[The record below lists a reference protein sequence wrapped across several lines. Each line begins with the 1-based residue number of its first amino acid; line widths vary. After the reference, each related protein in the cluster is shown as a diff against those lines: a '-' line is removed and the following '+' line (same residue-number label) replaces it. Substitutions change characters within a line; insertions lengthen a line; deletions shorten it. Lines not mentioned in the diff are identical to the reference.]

1 MPSSAAASSNVEG
14 AVHIPAKL
22 AVLPISD
29 AVIFPYMMVPLV
41 LSDENLIQLA
51 DDVLADSKVLGT
63 FTQRPEAEDE
73 EKSGN
78 GERRNGPTAED
89 QDVYEVGTA
98 VLIQKMLRFPDG
110 SMRLLGQGV
119 ARIRRKKTLSTE
131 PYMVAE
137 VEVLEE
143 VDKTDART
151 VAYMRGVAN
160 NFVKIVDASE
170 NLSDELKVVAM
181 NIDEPGRLADM
192 VATNLDIDVSEKQQV
207 LEILD
212 PRARLEL
219 LSKIVLREL
228 EMVELGEKL
237 QSRVRKA
244 IDKDQR
250 EYYLRQQLKA
260 IQREL
265 GDTDQNSVELDE
277 LREKIEAMALPDH
290 VREVAVKEHD
300 RLTRMNPGASEYTVS
315 KTYVDWLLEL
325 PWMISSD
332 DNLQLKKAEEVL
344 ERDHYGLEDVKE
356 RILEFLAVKKLKHD
370 MRGPI
375 LCLVGPPG
383 VGKTSLGKSIAEA
396 MGRKF
401 YRLSLGGMRDEAEIR
416 GHRRTY
422 VGAMPG
428 RIVHGLKTAGTN
440 NPLIMLDEIDKLGR
454 DFRGDPA
461 SALLEVLDPAQN
473 NSFTDHYLNLPFDLS
488 NVFFMTTANV
498 LDPIPRPLRDRMEI
512 IHLPGYTR
520 MEKLEIAK
528 RYLVPRQVAEN
539 GLTSASIRFS
549 DAALG
554 KIIADYTAEAGVRNL
569 ERTIG
574 TVARK
579 VARKVASA
587 RRKKRHNISG
597 KVLEEFLGA
606 PYYTDDARKPRPMV
620 GVCAGLAWT
629 PVGGKILFVEAVAMP
644 GQGNLRLTG
653 QLGNVMQESA
663 QAAHSYIR
671 SRYAKKD
678 KEVAWFRQN
687 DLHIHLPAGAIPKDG
702 PSAGVALATA
712 MMSLYRG
719 IAVKNRL
726 AMTGEISLTGE
737 VLPIGGVVQKV
748 LAAHRAGM
756 VDVILPRENERE
768 LEELPEEVHE
778 AIDFHLVDVVEEV
791 WEIALVRDY
800 KAAGV

>member
-1 MPSSAAASSNVEG
+1 MADQSEAPGFDLEDGVR
-14 AVHIPAKL
+14 VPDQL

-29 AVIFPYMMVPLV
+29 AVVFPYMMVPLV
-41 LSDENLIQLA
+41 LSDANLIQLA
-51 DDVLADSKVLGT
+51 DDVLADSKMLGT
-63 FTQRPEAEDE
+63 FTQLPEATTNGSE
-73 EKSGN
+73 EEESN
-78 GERRNGPTAED
+78 VGEE
-89 QDVYEVGTA
+89 DVYEIGTA
-98 VLIQKMLRFPDG
+98 VVIQKMLRFPDG
-110 SMRLLGQGV
+110 SMRLLGQGIT
-119 ARIRRKKTLSTE
+119 RIRRKKVLQTE

-137 VEVLEE
+137 VEVLDEKE
-143 VDKTDART
+143 STDAKT

-160 NFVKIVDASE
+160 NFIKIVDASE
-170 NLSDELKVVAM
+170 KLSDELKVVAM

-192 VATNLDIDVSEKQQV
+192 VATNLDIDVTEKQKV

-219 LSKIVLREL
+219 LSEIVMREL

-265 GDTDQNSVELDE
+265 GDTDQSSVELDE
-277 LREKIEAMALPDH
+277 LRERIEEASLPDH
-290 VREVAVKEHD
+290 VREAALKEYD
-300 RLTRMNPGASEYTVS
+300 RLTRMSPGASEYTVS

-325 PWMISSD
+325 PWLESSV

-356 RILEFLAVKKLKHD
+356 RVLEYLAVKKLKDD

-428 RIVHGLKTAGTN
+428 RVIHGVKVAGTN
-440 NPLIMLDEIDKLGR
+440 NPLFMLDEIDKLGS

-473 NSFTDHYLNLPFDLS
+473 STFTDHYLNLPFDLS
-488 NVFFMTTANV
+488 NVLFMTTANV
-498 LDPIPRPLRDRMEI
+498 LDTIPRPLRDRMEI
-512 IHLPGYTR
+512 IQLPGYTR
-520 MEKLEIAK
+520 LEKLEIAK

-539 GLTSASIRFS
+539 GLSSSSIRFT
-549 DAALG
+549 DAGLNS
-554 KIIADYTAEAGVRNL
+554 IISDYTAEAGVRSL

-574 TVARK
+574 RVCRK
-579 VARKVASA
+579 VARGVAGS
-587 RRKKRHNISG
+587 RKKKRVNVSVKNVHDY
-597 KVLEEFLGA
+597 LGA
-606 PYYTDDARKPRPMV
+606 PVYSDEARKSRPEV

-644 GQGNLRLTG
+644 GQGALRLTG

-663 QAAHSYIR
+663 QAALSYIR
-671 SRYAKKD
+671 SRYSAGPQD
-678 KEVAWFRQN
+678 IEWLRTH
-687 DLHIHLPAGAIPKDG
+687 DLHVHLPAGAIPKDG
-702 PSAGVALATA
+702 PSAGITMATA
-712 MMSLYRG
+712 LVSLYRG
-719 IAVKNRL
+719 IPISNRV

-737 VLPIGGVVQKV
+737 VHPVGGLVQKI
-748 LAAHRAGM
+748 LAAHRARISQ
-756 VDVILPRENERE
+756 VIIPADNERD
-768 LEELPEEVHE
+768 LEELPEEVLE
-778 AIDFHLVDVVEEV
+778 AIEFHPVERVEQV
-791 WEIALVRDY
+791 WELALTRPLQ
-800 KAAGV
+800 